1 MESPEDLKAVA
12 KALAELLRRY
22 ELHITEKGYGSH
34 MDRHAKDHKD
44 VGGCLDRI
52 PTGVGGSA
60 PTGASYVTMAAEAGL
75 TSERRVAAGTGIA
88 ITDAGAN
95 STVTVAVDV
104 GIADDKILQV
114 DDATA
119 ADNDY
124 AKFTAAGLE
133 GRTYAEVKQD
143 LDLEAADIS
152 AAAIAAVE
160 GEATLD
166 LTGAVT
172 VAGASLA
179 VDHLIEKTAAHGVD
193 IDGVTLLDS
202 FAQLTE
208 VAKPANPAANKLRV
222 YAKDDGAGV
231 TKLYGLDSAG
241 TETAYGAGG
250 GTSIWDADLDTGVQ
264 VEEAADEDKIRFDT
278 GGVERG
284 VLNVSGFDLETHVAI
299 GTSGVLG
306 VVQILHVAETIIDES
321 LGTYYGQNVD
331 VAYAG
336 YAANLYGLLIT
347 ARAQQTGGTLSILEG
362 LNFIASHESSL
373 ATGQMYGVYGQL
385 SSLAGGTGVI
395 TGGTC
400 FFASGT
406 FAGRSPAT
414 VYGLRVNAN
423 LAPASKNTTIAYGV
437 RIEALAA
444 TTTNYGIDIAAL
456 AGAGTNIGIRNAS
469 NYVAT
474 PSAAQT
480 LAAGTAILANA
491 EVVQINMAGDVTSTA
506 APTIADGVDG
516 QRLTIINTDSTDHY
530 VLSDQGTLANSN
542 LRLVTTT
549 ITLHPRDSIQLIY
562 SATIGDWVQIAPFT
576 DVI

>member
-1 MESPEDLKAVA
+1 MGMPGFDGAD
-12 KALAELLRRY
+12 
-22 ELHITEKGYGSH
+22 GQDG
-34 MDRHAKDHKD
+34 
-44 VGGCLDRI
+44 I
-52 PTGVGGSA
+52 PIPG
-60 PTGASYVTMAAEAGL
+60 PAG
-75 TSERRVAAGTGIA
+75 AAGG
-88 ITDAGAN
+88 
-95 STVTVAVDV
+95 
-104 GIADDKILQV
+104 
-114 DDATA
+114 
-119 ADNDY
+119 
-124 AKFTAAGLE
+124 
-133 GRTYAEVKQD
+133 
-143 LDLEAADIS
+143 
-152 AAAIAAVE
+152 
-160 GEATLD
+160 
-166 LTGAVT
+166 
-172 VAGASLA
+172 
-179 VDHLIEKTAAHGVD
+179 
-193 IDGVTLLDS
+193 
-202 FAQLTE
+202 
-208 VAKPANPAANKLRV
+208 
-222 YAKDDGAGV
+222 
-231 TKLYGLDSAG
+231 
-241 TETAYGAGG
+241 GG

-278 GGVERG
+278 GGVQRG

-423 LAPASKNTTIAYGV
+423 LAPASKNTTTAYGV